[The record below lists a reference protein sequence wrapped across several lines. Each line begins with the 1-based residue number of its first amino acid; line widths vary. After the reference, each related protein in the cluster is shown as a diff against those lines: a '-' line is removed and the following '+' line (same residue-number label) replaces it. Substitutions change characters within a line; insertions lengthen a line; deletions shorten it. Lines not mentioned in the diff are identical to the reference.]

1 MRGSSRATKSTRSGS
16 PAGFGRARS
25 RSTTGPSTSTHRSA
39 ATGSRAM
46 AESSANGDSRSS
58 WRPNRCSS
66 RRALRR
72 LHTRPTRKGHLMGL
86 EFNASRRKTLTAI
99 VDTFVAAVPRED
111 DPTGF
116 YAAKGSDV
124 GADVATEQ
132 YLVSHLPEEQL
143 TGLFQL
149 LDAAGLIGL
158 KNQPQ
163 AIREAIVAN
172 LAGISPETAGAIAAL
187 YQLSVIFAYSLP
199 GPQGHNP
206 LWVGMGYPGPVQAPP
221 QTPKTLD
228 VIAPS
233 GETTLQADV
242 VVVGSGSGGGVAAAV
257 LAQAGKR
264 VITLEAGG
272 YSNESDFVQLEPLA
286 YRNLFLRGG
295 FFPSADGMVSIAAG
309 STVGGGS
316 TVNWSNSLLTPA
328 TVRASWAKDGL
339 TDVDTPAFDDHL
351 QAVFERISCN
361 DKVATQNAPHH
372 RLADGAAKLG
382 YSYRVAM
389 LNIDPD
395 KYDPNLIGYSGMG
408 DQTGAK
414 QGTLRTYLQDASDAG
429 AKLLPNTR
437 AERILTESGKAVGVE
452 ATYTDP
458 QTQQNSRVV
467 IHASSVV
474 AAAGA
479 LETPALLLRSGI
491 GGPAVGAELRLHPA
505 SLVTGI

>member
-1 MRGSSRATKSTRSGS
+1 
-16 PAGFGRARS
+16 
-25 RSTTGPSTSTHRSA
+25 
-39 ATGSRAM
+39 
-46 AESSANGDSRSS
+46 
-58 WRPNRCSS
+58 
-66 RRALRR
+66 
-72 LHTRPTRKGHLMGL
+72 MGL
-86 EFNASRRKTLTAI
+86 EFNALQRKTLTAI

-116 YAAKGSDV
+116 YAAKGSDI
-124 GADVATEQ
+124 GADIATEQ
-132 YLVSHLPEEQL
+132 YLVSHLPDAQL
-143 TGLFQL
+143 AGLLQL

-163 AIREAIVAN
+163 AVREAIVAN

-272 YSNESDFVQLEPLA
+272 YFNESDFVQLEPLA

-309 STVGGGS
+309 STVGGSS
-316 TVNWSNSLLTPA
+316 TINWSNSLLTPA
-328 TVRASWAKDGL
+328 TVRRSWAADGL
-339 TDVDTPAFDDHL
+339 TDVDTPAFDEHL
-351 QAVFERISCN
+351 QAVFDRINCN
-361 DKVATQNAPHH
+361 DKVATQNAPHQ
-372 RLADGAAKLG
+372 RLGAGAGQLG
-382 YSYRVAM
+382 Y
-389 LNIDPD
+389 N
-395 KYDPNLIGYSGMG
+395 
-408 DQTGAK
+408 
-414 QGTLRTYLQDASDAG
+414 
-429 AKLLPNTR
+429 
-437 AERILTESGKAVGVE
+437 
-452 ATYTDP
+452 
-458 QTQQNSRVV
+458 
-467 IHASSVV
+467 
-474 AAAGA
+474 
-479 LETPALLLRSGI
+479 
-491 GGPAVGAELRLHPA
+491 
-505 SLVTGI
+505 